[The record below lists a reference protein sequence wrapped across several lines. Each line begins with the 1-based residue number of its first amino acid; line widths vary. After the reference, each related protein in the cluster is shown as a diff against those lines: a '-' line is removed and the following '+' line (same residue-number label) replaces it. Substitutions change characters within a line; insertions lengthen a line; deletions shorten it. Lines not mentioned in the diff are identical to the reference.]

1 MTDSLWLK
9 GELILKPLICG
20 GYCGSLKSRPEDPDK
35 GRGKVGRSGVERSR
49 GEDSERKNEETN
61 KFTNIINRM
70 TYDHH
75 IQLKINENIHQNNK
89 YKATENLKWI
99 GN

>member
-1 MTDSLWLK
+1 
-9 GELILKPLICG
+9 
-20 GYCGSLKSRPEDPDK
+20 
-35 GRGKVGRSGVERSR
+35 
-49 GEDSERKNEETN
+49 
-61 KFTNIINRM
+61 M